1 MSEAKEVSVDLTKG
15 PIGRQILQF
24 TVPLLLGNIFQQ
36 FYNAADTVIV
46 GKFVGRE
53 ALAAVGSSGALI
65 NLLVS
70 ILMGV
75 AVGAG
80 VVVSR
85 YYGAK
90 QYTEMR
96 ATIHTTI
103 AFGLIAGA
111 VMSVLGVAITPV
123 ILRWM
128 QTPESV
134 MASSVLYFRIYFA
147 GVLTTVMYNIGSGI
161 YRALGDSKRPLYF
174 LIISTIINIVL
185 DLLFVAVFHMSIGG
199 AAVATVVAQGLSM
212 VLVFYKMMR
221 EDTVYR
227 VSWREIRIHRR
238 FLRQIIAIGLP
249 SGIQNGIV
257 SLSNVVVQSNIN
269 SFGDI
274 AMAGCGAYNKLDGFA
289 LLPAGSFSL
298 ALSTFV
304 SQNIGAE
311 QYDRAKKGAA
321 FGLVAAMAISEL
333 AGVFI
338 YFAAPQLVGF
348 FNDDPEV
355 IRYGVLMARNIV
367 FAYALVAYSNAMAG
381 VLRGGGPQPGA
392 HVRHGGLLVRPSGAL
407 DPDHDPPDSG
417 HPGGLLVL
425 PHYLDGQRHH
435 PHHLFLQGGLA
446 PQGPAPL
453 MEKQPPAPG
462 KRERAAVFEEFRRS
476 GRSRP
481 GRR

>member
-1 MSEAKEVSVDLTKG
+1 MSEAKAVSVDLTKG
-15 PIGRQILQF
+15 PIGKQILQF

-185 DLLFVAVFHMSIGG
+185 DLLFVAVFHMGIGG

-381 VLRGGGPQPGA
+381 VLRGA
-392 HVRHGGLLVRPSGAL
+392 GLSRVPMFVMVGCWC
-407 DPDHDPPDSG
+407 
-417 HPGGLLVL
+417 VL
-425 PHYLDGQRHH
+425 RVLWIQIMVPLTQDIRFVFWSYPITWTVSVTILTIYFFKVDWLHKGQLH
-435 PHHLFLQGGLA
+435 
-446 PQGPAPL
+446 
-453 MEKQPPAPG
+453 
-462 KRERAAVFEEFRRS
+462 
-476 GRSRP
+476 
-481 GRR
+481 

>member
-1 MSEAKEVSVDLTKG
+1 MSEAKAVSVDLTKG
-15 PIGRQILQF
+15 PIGKQILQF

-185 DLLFVAVFHMSIGG
+185 DLLFVAVFHMGIGG

-367 FAYALVAYSNAMAG
+367 FAYALVAYTHGMAG
-381 VLRGGGPQPGA
+381 ILRGAGLSRVPMFVMVGCWCVLRVIWIQVMVPLTQDIRVVFWSYPITWTF
-392 HVRHGGLLVRPSGAL
+392 S
-407 DPDHDPPDSG
+407 
-417 HPGGLLVL
+417 VL
-425 PHYLDGQRHH
+425 ILTIYFFKVDWLHKGQLH
-435 PHHLFLQGGLA
+435 
-446 PQGPAPL
+446 
-453 MEKQPPAPG
+453 
-462 KRERAAVFEEFRRS
+462 
-476 GRSRP
+476 
-481 GRR
+481 

>member
-1 MSEAKEVSVDLTKG
+1 MSGTKEVNVDLTQG
-15 PIGRQILQF
+15 PIGKQILQF
-24 TVPLLLGNIFQQ
+24 TVPLLLGNVFQQ

-46 GKFVGRE
+46 GKFVGKE

-70 ILMGV
+70 MLMGV

-90 QYTEMR
+90 QYEEMR

-103 AFGLIAGA
+103 AFGLISGA
-111 VMSVLGVAITPV
+111 VLTVVGVAITPL

-134 MASSVLYFRIYFA
+134 MASSVMYFRIYFA

-174 LIISTIINIVL
+174 LIISTIINIIL
-185 DLLFVAVFHMSIGG
+185 DLLLVAVFHMGIGG
-199 AAVATVVAQGLSM
+199 AAIATVVAQGLSM
-212 VLVFYKMMR
+212 VLVFAKMMR

-227 VSWREIRIHRR
+227 VEWREIRIHKR

-321 FGLVAAMAISEL
+321 FGLIATMIISEL
-333 AGVFI
+333 GGVFI

-381 VLRGGGPQPGA
+381 VLRGA
-392 HVRHGGLLVRPSGAL
+392 GLSRVPMFVMVGCWC
-407 DPDHDPPDSG
+407 
-417 HPGGLLVL
+417 VL
-425 PHYLDGQRHH
+425 RVIWIQIMVPMTQDIRVVFWSY
-435 PHHLFLQGGLA
+435 PITW
-446 PQGPAPL
+446 
-453 MEKQPPAPG
+453 
-462 KRERAAVFEEFRRS
+462 AVSVLILTIYFFKVDWLHK
-476 GRSRP
+476 GRLH
-481 GRR
+481 

>member
-185 DLLFVAVFHMSIGG
+185 DLLFVAVFHMGIGG
-199 AAVATVVAQGLSM
+199 AAFATVVAQGLSM

-381 VLRGGGPQPGA
+381 VLRGA
-392 HVRHGGLLVRPSGAL
+392 GLSRVPMFVMVGCWC
-407 DPDHDPPDSG
+407 
-417 HPGGLLVL
+417 VL
-425 PHYLDGQRHH
+425 RVLWIQIMVPLTQDIRFVFWSYPITWTVSVTILTIYFFKVDWLHKGQLH
-435 PHHLFLQGGLA
+435 
-446 PQGPAPL
+446 
-453 MEKQPPAPG
+453 
-462 KRERAAVFEEFRRS
+462 
-476 GRSRP
+476 
-481 GRR
+481 

>member
-1 MSEAKEVSVDLTKG
+1 MSEAKEARLDLTKG
-15 PIGRQILQF
+15 PIGRQIVQF

-46 GKFVGRE
+46 GRFVGKE
-53 ALAAVGSSGALI
+53 ALAAVGSSGSLI

-70 ILMGV
+70 ILMGI

-80 VVVSR
+80 VVVAR
-85 YYGAK
+85 YYGAR
-90 QYTEMR
+90 QYQEMR
-96 ATIHTTI
+96 DTIHTTI
-103 AFGLIAGA
+103 AFGLIAGV
-111 VMSVLGVAITPV
+111 VMSVLGVLITPV

-134 MASSVLYFRIYFA
+134 LDSSVLYFRIYFA

-161 YRALGDSKRPLYF
+161 YRALGDSKRPVYF
-174 LIISTIINIVL
+174 LIIATLINVVL
-185 DLLFVAVFHMSIGG
+185 DLLFVAVFHMGIAG
-199 AAVATVVAQGLSM
+199 AAIATVISQAVSM
-212 VLVFYKMMR
+212 VLVFYTMMR

-269 SFGDI
+269 SFGDV
-274 AMAGCGAYNKLDGFA
+274 AMAGCGAYSKLDGFA
-289 LLPAGSFSL
+289 ILPASSFSL

-381 VLRGGGPQPGA
+381 VLRGA
-392 HVRHGGLLVRPSGAL
+392 GLSRVPMFVMVGCWC
-407 DPDHDPPDSG
+407 
-417 HPGGLLVL
+417 VL
-425 PHYLDGQRHH
+425 RVIWIQIMV
-435 PHHLFLQGGLA
+435 
-446 PQGPAPL
+446 PL
-453 MEKQPPAPG
+453 TQDIRM
-462 KRERAAVFEEFRRS
+462 VFWSYPITWVVSVTILTIYFFKVDWLHK
-476 GRSRP
+476 GRLY
-481 GRR
+481 

>member
-1 MSEAKEVSVDLTKG
+1 MSEAKAVSVDLTKG
-15 PIGRQILQF
+15 PIGKQILQF

-103 AFGLIAGA
+103 AFGLISGVA
-111 VMSVLGVAITPV
+111 MSVLGVAITPV

-128 QTPESV
+128 QTPENV

-174 LIISTIINIVL
+174 LIISTIINIIL
-185 DLLFVAVFHMSIGG
+185 DLLFVAVFHMGVGG
-199 AAVATVVAQGLSM
+199 AAIATVVAQGLSM

-227 VSWREIRIHRR
+227 VSWREIRIHKR

-321 FGLVAAMAISEL
+321 FGLIAAMVISEL
-333 AGVFI
+333 AGVLI
-338 YFAAPQLVGF
+338 YFTAPQLVGF

-381 VLRGGGPQPGA
+381 VLRGA
-392 HVRHGGLLVRPSGAL
+392 GLSRVPMFVMVGCWC
-407 DPDHDPPDSG
+407 
-417 HPGGLLVL
+417 VL
-425 PHYLDGQRHH
+425 RVIWIQIMVPLTQDIRVVFWSYPITWAVSVTILTIYFFKVDWLHKGQLH
-435 PHHLFLQGGLA
+435 
-446 PQGPAPL
+446 
-453 MEKQPPAPG
+453 
-462 KRERAAVFEEFRRS
+462 
-476 GRSRP
+476 
-481 GRR
+481 

>member
-1 MSEAKEVSVDLTKG
+1 MSEAKEARLDLTKG
-15 PIGRQILQF
+15 PIGRQIVQF

-46 GKFVGRE
+46 GRFVGKE
-53 ALAAVGSSGALI
+53 ALAAVGSSGSLI

-70 ILMGV
+70 ILMGI

-80 VVVSR
+80 VVVAR
-85 YYGAK
+85 YYGAR
-90 QYTEMR
+90 QYQEMR
-96 ATIHTTI
+96 DTIHTTI
-103 AFGLIAGA
+103 AFGLIAGV
-111 VMSVLGVAITPV
+111 VMSVLGVLITPV

-134 MASSVLYFRIYFA
+134 LDSSVLYFRIYFA

-161 YRALGDSKRPLYF
+161 YRALGDSKRPVYF
-174 LIISTIINIVL
+174 LIIATLINVVL
-185 DLLFVAVFHMSIGG
+185 DLLFVAVFHMGIAG
-199 AAVATVVAQGLSM
+199 AAIATVISQAVSM
-212 VLVFYKMMR
+212 VLVFYTMMR

-269 SFGDI
+269 SFGDV

-304 SQNIGAE
+304 SQNIGAK

-321 FGLVAAMAISEL
+321 FGLIAAMVISEL

-338 YFAAPQLVGF
+338 YFTAPQLVGF

-355 IRYGVLMARNIV
+355 IRYGVLMARSIV

-381 VLRGGGPQPGA
+381 VLRGA
-392 HVRHGGLLVRPSGAL
+392 GLSRVPMFVMVGCWC
-407 DPDHDPPDSG
+407 
-417 HPGGLLVL
+417 VL
-425 PHYLDGQRHH
+425 RVIWIQIMVPLTQDIRVVFWSYPITWTVSVTILTIYFFKVDWLHKGQLH
-435 PHHLFLQGGLA
+435 
-446 PQGPAPL
+446 
-453 MEKQPPAPG
+453 
-462 KRERAAVFEEFRRS
+462 
-476 GRSRP
+476 
-481 GRR
+481 

>member
-1 MSEAKEVSVDLTKG
+1 MSEAKAVSVDLTKG
-15 PIGRQILQF
+15 PIGKQILQF

-103 AFGLIAGA
+103 AFGLISGA
-111 VMSVLGVAITPV
+111 ARSVLGVAITPV

-174 LIISTIINIVL
+174 LIISTIINIIL
-185 DLLFVAVFHMSIGG
+185 DLLFVAVFHMGIGG
-199 AAVATVVAQGLSM
+199 AAIATVVAQGLSM

-227 VSWREIRIHRR
+227 VSWREIRIHKR

-274 AMAGCGAYNKLDGFA
+274 AMAGCGAYIKLDGFA

-321 FGLVAAMAISEL
+321 FGLIAAMVISEL
-333 AGVFI
+333 AGVLI
-338 YFAAPQLVGF
+338 YFTAPQLVGF

-381 VLRGGGPQPGA
+381 VLRGA
-392 HVRHGGLLVRPSGAL
+392 GLSRVPMFVMVGCWC
-407 DPDHDPPDSG
+407 
-417 HPGGLLVL
+417 VL
-425 PHYLDGQRHH
+425 RVIWIQIMVPLTQDIRVVFWSYPITWAVSVTILTIYFFKVDWLHKGQLH
-435 PHHLFLQGGLA
+435 
-446 PQGPAPL
+446 
-453 MEKQPPAPG
+453 
-462 KRERAAVFEEFRRS
+462 
-476 GRSRP
+476 
-481 GRR
+481 

>member
-185 DLLFVAVFHMSIGG
+185 DLLFVAVFHMGIGG

-381 VLRGGGPQPGA
+381 VLRGA
-392 HVRHGGLLVRPSGAL
+392 GLSRVPMFVMVGCWC
-407 DPDHDPPDSG
+407 
-417 HPGGLLVL
+417 VL
-425 PHYLDGQRHH
+425 RVLWIQIMVPLTQDIRFVFWSYPITWTVSVTILTVYFFKVDWLHKGQLH
-435 PHHLFLQGGLA
+435 
-446 PQGPAPL
+446 
-453 MEKQPPAPG
+453 
-462 KRERAAVFEEFRRS
+462 
-476 GRSRP
+476 
-481 GRR
+481 

>member
-1 MSEAKEVSVDLTKG
+1 MSEAKEARLDLTKG
-15 PIGRQILQF
+15 PIGRQIVQF

-46 GKFVGRE
+46 GRFVGKE
-53 ALAAVGSSGALI
+53 ALAAVGSSGSLI

-70 ILMGV
+70 ILMGI

-80 VVVSR
+80 VVVAR
-85 YYGAK
+85 YYGAR
-90 QYTEMR
+90 QYQEMR
-96 ATIHTTI
+96 DTIHTTI
-103 AFGLIAGA
+103 AFGLIAGV
-111 VMSVLGVAITPV
+111 VMSVLGVLITPV

-134 MASSVLYFRIYFA
+134 LDSSVLYFRIYFA

-174 LIISTIINIVL
+174 LIIATLINVVL
-185 DLLFVAVFHMSIGG
+185 DLLFVAVFHMGIAG
-199 AAVATVVAQGLSM
+199 AAIATVISQAVSM
-212 VLVFYKMMR
+212 VLVFYTMMR

-269 SFGDI
+269 SFGDV
-274 AMAGCGAYNKLDGFA
+274 AMAGCGAYSKLDGFA
-289 LLPAGSFSL
+289 ILPASSFSL

-311 QYDRAKKGAA
+311 AYERAKKGAA
-321 FGLVAAMAISEL
+321 FGLVAAMVISEL
-333 AGVFI
+333 AGVGI
-338 YFAAPQLVGF
+338 YIAAPQLVGF

-367 FAYALVAYSNAMAG
+367 YAYALVAYSNAMAG
-381 VLRGGGPQPGA
+381 VLRGA
-392 HVRHGGLLVRPSGAL
+392 GLSRVPMFVMVGCWC
-407 DPDHDPPDSG
+407 
-417 HPGGLLVL
+417 VL
-425 PHYLDGQRHH
+425 RVIWIQIMV
-435 PHHLFLQGGLA
+435 
-446 PQGPAPL
+446 PL
-453 MEKQPPAPG
+453 TQDIRM
-462 KRERAAVFEEFRRS
+462 VFWSYPITWVVSVTILTIYFFKVDWLHK
-476 GRSRP
+476 GRLH
-481 GRR
+481 

>member
-1 MSEAKEVSVDLTKG
+1 MSEAKAVSVDLTKG
-15 PIGRQILQF
+15 PIGKQILQF

-103 AFGLIAGA
+103 AFGLISGA
-111 VMSVLGVAITPV
+111 AMSVLGVAITPV

-147 GVLTTVMYNIGSGI
+147 GVLTTVMYNVGSGI

-174 LIISTIINIVL
+174 LIISTIINIIL
-185 DLLFVAVFHMSIGG
+185 DLLFVAVFHMGIGG
-199 AAVATVVAQGLSM
+199 AAIATVVAQGLSM

-227 VSWREIRIHRR
+227 VSWREIRIHKR

-321 FGLVAAMAISEL
+321 FGLIAAMVISEL
-333 AGVFI
+333 ASVLI
-338 YFAAPQLVGF
+338 YFTAPQLVGF

-381 VLRGGGPQPGA
+381 VLRGA
-392 HVRHGGLLVRPSGAL
+392 GLSRVPMFVMVGCWC
-407 DPDHDPPDSG
+407 
-417 HPGGLLVL
+417 VL
-425 PHYLDGQRHH
+425 RVIWIQIMVPLTQDIRVVFWSYPITWAVSVTILTIYFFKVDWLHKGQLH
-435 PHHLFLQGGLA
+435 
-446 PQGPAPL
+446 
-453 MEKQPPAPG
+453 
-462 KRERAAVFEEFRRS
+462 
-476 GRSRP
+476 
-481 GRR
+481 

>member
-1 MSEAKEVSVDLTKG
+1 MSEAKEVSVDMTKG

-185 DLLFVAVFHMSIGG
+185 DLLFVAVFHMGIGG

-381 VLRGGGPQPGA
+381 VLRGA
-392 HVRHGGLLVRPSGAL
+392 GLSRVPMFVMVGCWC
-407 DPDHDPPDSG
+407 
-417 HPGGLLVL
+417 VL
-425 PHYLDGQRHH
+425 RVLWIQIMIPLTQDIRVVFWSYPITWTVSVTILTIYFFKVDWLHKGQLH
-435 PHHLFLQGGLA
+435 
-446 PQGPAPL
+446 
-453 MEKQPPAPG
+453 
-462 KRERAAVFEEFRRS
+462 
-476 GRSRP
+476 
-481 GRR
+481 

>member
-1 MSEAKEVSVDLTKG
+1 MSEAKAVSVDLTKG
-15 PIGRQILQF
+15 PIGKQILQF

-103 AFGLIAGA
+103 AFGLISGA
-111 VMSVLGVAITPV
+111 AMSVLGVAITPV

-147 GVLTTVMYNIGSGI
+147 GVLTTVMYNVGSGI

-174 LIISTIINIVL
+174 LIISTIINIIL
-185 DLLFVAVFHMSIGG
+185 DLLFVAVFHMGIGG
-199 AAVATVVAQGLSM
+199 AAIATVVAQGLSM

-227 VSWREIRIHRR
+227 VSWREIRIHKR

-321 FGLVAAMAISEL
+321 FGLIAAMVISEL
-333 AGVFI
+333 AGVLI
-338 YFAAPQLVGF
+338 YFTAPQLVGF

-381 VLRGGGPQPGA
+381 VLRGAGLSPGA
-392 HVRHGGLLVRPSGAL
+392 YVRYGGLLVCS
-407 DPDHDPPDSG
+407 
-417 HPGGLLVL
+417 PGNLIQIMVPLTQDIQVVFWSYPITWAVSVTIL
-425 PHYLDGQRHH
+425 TIYFFKVDWLHKGQLH
-435 PHHLFLQGGLA
+435 
-446 PQGPAPL
+446 
-453 MEKQPPAPG
+453 
-462 KRERAAVFEEFRRS
+462 
-476 GRSRP
+476 
-481 GRR
+481 

>member
-1 MSEAKEVSVDLTKG
+1 MSEAKEARLDLTKG
-15 PIGRQILQF
+15 PIGRQIVQF

-46 GKFVGRE
+46 GRFVGKE
-53 ALAAVGSSGALI
+53 ALAAVGSSGSLI

-70 ILMGV
+70 ILMGI

-80 VVVSR
+80 VVVAR
-85 YYGAK
+85 YYGAR
-90 QYTEMR
+90 QYQEMR
-96 ATIHTTI
+96 DTIHTTI
-103 AFGLIAGA
+103 AFGLIAGV
-111 VMSVLGVAITPV
+111 VMSVLGVLITPV

-134 MASSVLYFRIYFA
+134 LDSSVLYFRIYFA

-161 YRALGDSKRPLYF
+161 YRALGDSKRPVYF
-174 LIISTIINIVL
+174 LIIATLINVVL
-185 DLLFVAVFHMSIGG
+185 DLLFVAVFHMGIAG
-199 AAVATVVAQGLSM
+199 AAIATVISQAVSM
-212 VLVFYKMMR
+212 VLVFYTMMR

-269 SFGDI
+269 SFGDV

-304 SQNIGAE
+304 SQNIGAK

-321 FGLVAAMAISEL
+321 FGLIAAMVISEL

-338 YFAAPQLVGF
+338 YFTAPQLVGF

-381 VLRGGGPQPGA
+381 VLRGA
-392 HVRHGGLLVRPSGAL
+392 GLSRVPMFVMVGCWC
-407 DPDHDPPDSG
+407 
-417 HPGGLLVL
+417 VL
-425 PHYLDGQRHH
+425 RVIWIQIMVPLTQDIRVVFWSYPITWTVSVTILTIYFFKVDWLHKGQLH
-435 PHHLFLQGGLA
+435 
-446 PQGPAPL
+446 
-453 MEKQPPAPG
+453 
-462 KRERAAVFEEFRRS
+462 
-476 GRSRP
+476 
-481 GRR
+481 

>member
-1 MSEAKEVSVDLTKG
+1 MSEAKAVSVDLTKG
-15 PIGRQILQF
+15 PIGKQILQF

-185 DLLFVAVFHMSIGG
+185 DLLFVAVFHMGIGG

-381 VLRGGGPQPGA
+381 VLRGA
-392 HVRHGGLLVRPSGAL
+392 GLSRVPMFVMVGCWC
-407 DPDHDPPDSG
+407 
-417 HPGGLLVL
+417 VL
-425 PHYLDGQRHH
+425 RVIWIQIMVPLTQDIQVVFWSYPITWAVSVTILTIYFFKVDWLHKGQLH
-435 PHHLFLQGGLA
+435 
-446 PQGPAPL
+446 
-453 MEKQPPAPG
+453 
-462 KRERAAVFEEFRRS
+462 
-476 GRSRP
+476 
-481 GRR
+481 

>member
-1 MSEAKEVSVDLTKG
+1 MSEAKEARLDLTKG
-15 PIGRQILQF
+15 PIGRQIVQF

-70 ILMGV
+70 ILMGI

-80 VVVSR
+80 VVVAR
-85 YYGAK
+85 YYGAR
-90 QYTEMR
+90 QYQEMR
-96 ATIHTTI
+96 DTIHTTI
-103 AFGLIAGA
+103 AFGLIAGV
-111 VMSVLGVAITPV
+111 VMSVLGVLITPV

-174 LIISTIINIVL
+174 LIISTIINIIL
-185 DLLFVAVFHMSIGG
+185 DLLFVAVFHMGIGG
-199 AAVATVVAQGLSM
+199 AAIATVVAQGLSM

-227 VSWREIRIHRR
+227 VSWREIRIHKR

-321 FGLVAAMAISEL
+321 FGLIAAMVISEL
-333 AGVFI
+333 AGVLI
-338 YFAAPQLVGF
+338 YFTAPQLVGF

-381 VLRGGGPQPGA
+381 VLRGA
-392 HVRHGGLLVRPSGAL
+392 GLSRVPMFVMVGCWC
-407 DPDHDPPDSG
+407 
-417 HPGGLLVL
+417 VL
-425 PHYLDGQRHH
+425 RVIWIQIMV
-435 PHHLFLQGGLA
+435 
-446 PQGPAPL
+446 PL
-453 MEKQPPAPG
+453 TQDIRM
-462 KRERAAVFEEFRRS
+462 VFWSYPITWVVSVTILTIYFFKVDWLHK
-476 GRSRP
+476 GRLY
-481 GRR
+481 

>member
-1 MSEAKEVSVDLTKG
+1 MSEAKAVSVDLTKG
-15 PIGRQILQF
+15 PIGKQILQF

-185 DLLFVAVFHMSIGG
+185 DLLFVAVFHMGIGG

-367 FAYALVAYSNAMAG
+367 YAYALVAYSNAMAG
-381 VLRGGGPQPGA
+381 VLRGA
-392 HVRHGGLLVRPSGAL
+392 GLSRVPMFVMVGCWC
-407 DPDHDPPDSG
+407 
-417 HPGGLLVL
+417 VL
-425 PHYLDGQRHH
+425 RVIWIQIMV
-435 PHHLFLQGGLA
+435 
-446 PQGPAPL
+446 PL
-453 MEKQPPAPG
+453 TQDIRM
-462 KRERAAVFEEFRRS
+462 VFWSYPITWVVSVTILTIYFFKVDWLHK
-476 GRSRP
+476 GRLY
-481 GRR
+481 

>member
-1 MSEAKEVSVDLTKG
+1 MSEAKEARLDLTKG
-15 PIGRQILQF
+15 PIGRQIVQF

-46 GKFVGRE
+46 GRFVGKE
-53 ALAAVGSSGALI
+53 ALAAVGSSGSLI

-70 ILMGV
+70 ILMGI

-80 VVVSR
+80 VVVAR
-85 YYGAK
+85 YYGAR
-90 QYTEMR
+90 QYQEMR
-96 ATIHTTI
+96 DTIHTTI
-103 AFGLIAGA
+103 AFGLIAGV
-111 VMSVLGVAITPV
+111 VMSVLGVLITPV

-134 MASSVLYFRIYFA
+134 LDSSVLYFRIYFA

-161 YRALGDSKRPLYF
+161 YRALGDSKRPVYF
-174 LIISTIINIVL
+174 LIIATLINVVL
-185 DLLFVAVFHMSIGG
+185 DLLFVAVFHMGIAG
-199 AAVATVVAQGLSM
+199 AAIATVISQAVSM
-212 VLVFYKMMR
+212 VLVFYTMMR

-269 SFGDI
+269 SFGDV
-274 AMAGCGAYNKLDGFA
+274 AMAGCGAYSKLDGFA
-289 LLPAGSFSL
+289 ILPASSFSL

-311 QYDRAKKGAA
+311 AYERAKKGAA
-321 FGLVAAMAISEL
+321 FGLVAAMVISEL
-333 AGVFI
+333 ADVGI
-338 YFAAPQLVGF
+338 YIAAPQLVGF

-367 FAYALVAYSNAMAG
+367 YAYALVAYSNAMAG
-381 VLRGGGPQPGA
+381 VLRGA
-392 HVRHGGLLVRPSGAL
+392 GLSRVPMFVMVGCWC
-407 DPDHDPPDSG
+407 
-417 HPGGLLVL
+417 VL
-425 PHYLDGQRHH
+425 RVIWIQIMV
-435 PHHLFLQGGLA
+435 
-446 PQGPAPL
+446 PL
-453 MEKQPPAPG
+453 TQDIRM
-462 KRERAAVFEEFRRS
+462 VFWSYPITWVVSVTILTIYFFKVDWLHK
-476 GRSRP
+476 GRLH
-481 GRR
+481 

>member
-1 MSEAKEVSVDLTKG
+1 MSEAKEARLDLTKG
-15 PIGRQILQF
+15 PIGRQIVQF

-46 GKFVGRE
+46 GRFVGKE
-53 ALAAVGSSGALI
+53 ALAAVGSSGSLI

-70 ILMGV
+70 ILMGI

-80 VVVSR
+80 VVVAR
-85 YYGAK
+85 YYGAR
-90 QYTEMR
+90 QYQEMR
-96 ATIHTTI
+96 DTIHTTI
-103 AFGLIAGA
+103 AFGLIAGV
-111 VMSVLGVAITPV
+111 VMSVLGVLITPV

-134 MASSVLYFRIYFA
+134 LDSSVLYFRIYFA

-161 YRALGDSKRPLYF
+161 YRALGDSKRPVYF
-174 LIISTIINIVL
+174 LIIATLINVVL
-185 DLLFVAVFHMSIGG
+185 DLLFVAVFHMGIAG
-199 AAVATVVAQGLSM
+199 AAIATVISQAVSM
-212 VLVFYKMMR
+212 VLVFYTMMR

-269 SFGDI
+269 SFGDV
-274 AMAGCGAYNKLDGFA
+274 AMAGCGAYSKLDGFA
-289 LLPAGSFSL
+289 ILPASSFSL

-367 FAYALVAYSNAMAG
+367 YAYALVAYSNAMAG
-381 VLRGGGPQPGA
+381 VLRGA
-392 HVRHGGLLVRPSGAL
+392 GLSRVPMFVMVGCWC
-407 DPDHDPPDSG
+407 
-417 HPGGLLVL
+417 VL
-425 PHYLDGQRHH
+425 RVIWIQIMV
-435 PHHLFLQGGLA
+435 
-446 PQGPAPL
+446 PL
-453 MEKQPPAPG
+453 TQDIRM
-462 KRERAAVFEEFRRS
+462 VFWSYPITWVVSVTILTIYFFKVDWLHK
-476 GRSRP
+476 GRLH
-481 GRR
+481 

>member
-1 MSEAKEVSVDLTKG
+1 MSGTKDASVNLTEG
-15 PIGRQILQF
+15 PIAKQILLF
-24 TVPLLLGNIFQQ
+24 TVPLLLGNVFQQ

-46 GKFVGRE
+46 GKFVGKQ

-70 ILMGV
+70 LLMGV

-90 QYTEMR
+90 QYEEMR

-103 AFGLIAGA
+103 AFGLIAGVA
-111 VMSVLGVAITPV
+111 LTVVGVAITPLL
-123 ILRWM
+123 LRWM

-134 MASSVLYFRIYFA
+134 MESSVLYFRIYFA

-174 LIISTIINIVL
+174 LIISTIINIIL
-185 DLLFVAVFHMSIGG
+185 DLLFVAVFHMGIGG
-199 AAVATVVAQGLSM
+199 AAIATVVAQGLSM

-227 VSWREIRIHRR
+227 VSWREIRIHKR

-321 FGLVAAMAISEL
+321 FGLIAAMVISEL
-333 AGVFI
+333 AGVLI
-338 YFAAPQLVGF
+338 YFTAPQLVGF

-381 VLRGGGPQPGA
+381 VLRGA
-392 HVRHGGLLVRPSGAL
+392 GLSRVPMFVMVGCWC
-407 DPDHDPPDSG
+407 
-417 HPGGLLVL
+417 VL
-425 PHYLDGQRHH
+425 RVLWIQIMVPLTQDIRFVFWSYPITWTVSVTILTVYFFKVDWLHKGQLH
-435 PHHLFLQGGLA
+435 
-446 PQGPAPL
+446 
-453 MEKQPPAPG
+453 
-462 KRERAAVFEEFRRS
+462 
-476 GRSRP
+476 
-481 GRR
+481 

>member
-1 MSEAKEVSVDLTKG
+1 MSEAKAVSVDLTKG
-15 PIGRQILQF
+15 PIGKQILQF

-103 AFGLIAGA
+103 AFGLISGA
-111 VMSVLGVAITPV
+111 AMSVLGVAITPV

-174 LIISTIINIVL
+174 LIISTIINIIL
-185 DLLFVAVFHMSIGG
+185 DLQFVAVFHMGIGG
-199 AAVATVVAQGLSM
+199 AAIATVVAQGLSM

-227 VSWREIRIHRR
+227 VSWREIRIHKR

-289 LLPAGSFSL
+289 LLQAGRFSL

-321 FGLVAAMAISEL
+321 FGLIAAMVISEL
-333 AGVFI
+333 AGVLI
-338 YFAAPQLVGF
+338 YFTAPQLVGF

-381 VLRGGGPQPGA
+381 VLRGA
-392 HVRHGGLLVRPSGAL
+392 GLSRVPMFVMVGCWC
-407 DPDHDPPDSG
+407 
-417 HPGGLLVL
+417 VL
-425 PHYLDGQRHH
+425 RVIWIQIMVPLTQDIRVVFWSYPITWAVSVTILTIYFFKVDWLHKGQLH
-435 PHHLFLQGGLA
+435 
-446 PQGPAPL
+446 
-453 MEKQPPAPG
+453 
-462 KRERAAVFEEFRRS
+462 
-476 GRSRP
+476 
-481 GRR
+481 

>member
-1 MSEAKEVSVDLTKG
+1 MSEAKEARLDLTKG
-15 PIGRQILQF
+15 PIGRQIVQF

-46 GKFVGRE
+46 GRFVGKE
-53 ALAAVGSSGALI
+53 ALAAVGSSGSLI

-70 ILMGV
+70 ILMGI

-80 VVVSR
+80 VVVAR
-85 YYGAK
+85 YYGAR
-90 QYTEMR
+90 QYQEMR
-96 ATIHTTI
+96 DTIHTTI
-103 AFGLIAGA
+103 AFGLIAGV
-111 VMSVLGVAITPV
+111 VMSVLGVLITPA

-134 MASSVLYFRIYFA
+134 LDSSVLYFRIYFA

-185 DLLFVAVFHMSIGG
+185 DLLFVAVFHMGIGG

-367 FAYALVAYSNAMAG
+367 YAYALVAYSNAMAG
-381 VLRGGGPQPGA
+381 VLRGA
-392 HVRHGGLLVRPSGAL
+392 GLSRVPMFVMVGCWC
-407 DPDHDPPDSG
+407 
-417 HPGGLLVL
+417 VL
-425 PHYLDGQRHH
+425 RVIWIQIMV
-435 PHHLFLQGGLA
+435 
-446 PQGPAPL
+446 PL
-453 MEKQPPAPG
+453 TQDIRM
-462 KRERAAVFEEFRRS
+462 VFWSYPITWVVSVTILTIYFFKVDWLHK
-476 GRSRP
+476 GRLH
-481 GRR
+481 

>member
-1 MSEAKEVSVDLTKG
+1 MSEAKAVSVDLTKG
-15 PIGRQILQF
+15 PIGKQILQF

-185 DLLFVAVFHMSIGG
+185 DLLFVAVFHMGIGG

-381 VLRGGGPQPGA
+381 VLRGA
-392 HVRHGGLLVRPSGAL
+392 GLSRVPMFVMVGCWC
-407 DPDHDPPDSG
+407 
-417 HPGGLLVL
+417 VL
-425 PHYLDGQRHH
+425 RVLWIQIMIPLTQDIRVVFWSYPITWTVSVTILTIYFFKVDWLHKGQLH
-435 PHHLFLQGGLA
+435 
-446 PQGPAPL
+446 
-453 MEKQPPAPG
+453 
-462 KRERAAVFEEFRRS
+462 
-476 GRSRP
+476 
-481 GRR
+481 

>member
-1 MSEAKEVSVDLTKG
+1 MSEAKEARLDLTKG
-15 PIGRQILQF
+15 PIGRQIVQF

-46 GKFVGRE
+46 GRFVGKE
-53 ALAAVGSSGALI
+53 ALAAVGSSGSLI

-70 ILMGV
+70 ILMGI

-80 VVVSR
+80 VVVAR
-85 YYGAK
+85 YYGAR
-90 QYTEMR
+90 QYQEMR
-96 ATIHTTI
+96 DTIHTTI
-103 AFGLIAGA
+103 AFGLIAGV
-111 VMSVLGVAITPV
+111 VMSVLGVLITPV

-134 MASSVLYFRIYFA
+134 LDSSVLYFRIYFA

-161 YRALGDSKRPLYF
+161 YRALGDSKRPVYF
-174 LIISTIINIVL
+174 LIIATLINVVL
-185 DLLFVAVFHMSIGG
+185 DLLFVAVFHMGIAG
-199 AAVATVVAQGLSM
+199 AAIATVISQAVSM
-212 VLVFYKMMR
+212 VLVFYTMMR

-269 SFGDI
+269 SFGDV
-274 AMAGCGAYNKLDGFA
+274 AMAGCGAYSKLDGFA
-289 LLPAGSFSL
+289 ILPASSFSL

-311 QYDRAKKGAA
+311 AYERAKKGAA
-321 FGLVAAMAISEL
+321 FGLVAAMVISEL
-333 AGVFI
+333 AGVGI
-338 YFAAPQLVGF
+338 YIAAPQLVGF

-367 FAYALVAYSNAMAG
+367 YAYALVAYSNAMAG
-381 VLRGGGPQPGA
+381 VLRGA
-392 HVRHGGLLVRPSGAL
+392 GLSRVPMFVMVGCWC
-407 DPDHDPPDSG
+407 
-417 HPGGLLVL
+417 VL
-425 PHYLDGQRHH
+425 RVIWIQIMV
-435 PHHLFLQGGLA
+435 
-446 PQGPAPL
+446 PL
-453 MEKQPPAPG
+453 TQDIRM
-462 KRERAAVFEEFRRS
+462 VFWSYPITWVVSVTILTIYFFKVDWLHK
-476 GRSRP
+476 GRLH
-481 GRR
+481 

>member
-1 MSEAKEVSVDLTKG
+1 MSEAKAVSVDLTKG
-15 PIGRQILQF
+15 PIGKQILQF

-103 AFGLIAGA
+103 AFGLISGA
-111 VMSVLGVAITPV
+111 AMSVLGVAITPV

-147 GVLTTVMYNIGSGI
+147 GVLTTVMYNVGSGI

-174 LIISTIINIVL
+174 LIISTIINIIL
-185 DLLFVAVFHMSIGG
+185 DLLFVAVFHMGIGG
-199 AAVATVVAQGLSM
+199 AAIATVVAQGLSM

-227 VSWREIRIHRR
+227 VSWREIRIHKR

-321 FGLVAAMAISEL
+321 FGLIAAMVISEL
-333 AGVFI
+333 AGVLI
-338 YFAAPQLVGF
+338 YFTAPQLVGF

-381 VLRGGGPQPGA
+381 VLRGA
-392 HVRHGGLLVRPSGAL
+392 GLSRVPMFVMVGCWC
-407 DPDHDPPDSG
+407 
-417 HPGGLLVL
+417 VL
-425 PHYLDGQRHH
+425 RVIWIQIMVPLTQDIQVVFWSYPITWAVSVTILTIYFFKVDWLHKGQL
-435 PHHLFLQGGLA
+435 P
-446 PQGPAPL
+446 
-453 MEKQPPAPG
+453 
-462 KRERAAVFEEFRRS
+462 
-476 GRSRP
+476 
-481 GRR
+481 

>member
-1 MSEAKEVSVDLTKG
+1 MSEAKAVSVDLTKG
-15 PIGRQILQF
+15 PIGKQILQF

-103 AFGLIAGA
+103 AFGLISEAA
-111 VMSVLGVAITPV
+111 MSVLGVAITPV

-147 GVLTTVMYNIGSGI
+147 GVLTTVMYNVGSGI

-174 LIISTIINIVL
+174 LIISTIINIIL
-185 DLLFVAVFHMSIGG
+185 DLLFVAVFHMGIGG
-199 AAVATVVAQGLSM
+199 AAIATVVAQGLSM

-227 VSWREIRIHRR
+227 VSWREIRIHKR

-321 FGLVAAMAISEL
+321 FGLIAAMVISEL
-333 AGVFI
+333 AGVLI
-338 YFAAPQLVGF
+338 YFTAPQLVGF

-381 VLRGGGPQPGA
+381 VLRGA
-392 HVRHGGLLVRPSGAL
+392 GLSRVPMFVMVGCWC
-407 DPDHDPPDSG
+407 
-417 HPGGLLVL
+417 VL
-425 PHYLDGQRHH
+425 RVIWIQIMVPLTQDIQVVFWSYPITWAVSVTILTIYFFKVDWLHKGQLH
-435 PHHLFLQGGLA
+435 
-446 PQGPAPL
+446 
-453 MEKQPPAPG
+453 
-462 KRERAAVFEEFRRS
+462 
-476 GRSRP
+476 
-481 GRR
+481 

>member
-1 MSEAKEVSVDLTKG
+1 MSEAKAVSVDLTKG
-15 PIGRQILQF
+15 PIGKQILQF

-103 AFGLIAGA
+103 AFGLISGA
-111 VMSVLGVAITPV
+111 AMSVLGVAITPDDSP
-123 ILRWM
+123 LDADAGERDGKA
-128 QTPESV
+128 PCC
-134 MASSVLYFRIYFA
+134 YFRIYFA
-147 GVLTTVMYNIGSGI
+147 GVLTTVMYNVGSGI

-174 LIISTIINIVL
+174 LIISTIINIIL
-185 DLLFVAVFHMSIGG
+185 DLLFVAVFHMGIGG
-199 AAVATVVAQGLSM
+199 AAIATVVAQGLSM

-227 VSWREIRIHRR
+227 VSWREIRIHKR

-321 FGLVAAMAISEL
+321 FGLIAAMVISEL
-333 AGVFI
+333 AGVLI
-338 YFAAPQLVGF
+338 YFTAPQLVGF

-381 VLRGGGPQPGA
+381 VLRGA
-392 HVRHGGLLVRPSGAL
+392 GLSRVPMFVMVGCWC
-407 DPDHDPPDSG
+407 
-417 HPGGLLVL
+417 VL
-425 PHYLDGQRHH
+425 RVIWIQIMVPLTQDIQVVFWSYPITWAVSVTILTIYFFKVDWLHKGQLH
-435 PHHLFLQGGLA
+435 
-446 PQGPAPL
+446 
-453 MEKQPPAPG
+453 
-462 KRERAAVFEEFRRS
+462 
-476 GRSRP
+476 
-481 GRR
+481 

>member
-1 MSEAKEVSVDLTKG
+1 MSGTKDASVNLTEV
-15 PIGRQILQF
+15 PIGKQILLF
-24 TVPLLLGNIFQQ
+24 TVPLLLGNVFQQ

-46 GKFVGRE
+46 GKFVGKE

-70 ILMGV
+70 LLMGV

-90 QYTEMR
+90 QYEEMR

-103 AFGLIAGA
+103 AFGLISGVALT
-111 VMSVLGVAITPV
+111 VVGVAITPL

-134 MASSVLYFRIYFA
+134 MDSSVLYFRIYFA

-174 LIISTIINIVL
+174 LIVSTIVNVAL
-185 DLLFVAVFHMSIGG
+185 DLLFVAVMDMGIGG
-199 AAVATVVAQGLSM
+199 AAFATVIAQGLSV
-212 VLVFYKMMR
+212 VLVYWKMIR

-227 VSWREIRIHRR
+227 MDWRAIRIDKRY
-238 FLRQIIAIGLP
+238 LRQIIAIGLP
-249 SGIQNGIV
+249 SGIQNAVV

-269 SFGDI
+269 SFGEI

-289 LLPAGSFSL
+289 LLPSGSFSL

-304 SQNIGAE
+304 SQNIGAK
-311 QYDRAKKGAA
+311 QYERAKKGAA
-321 FGLVAAMAISEL
+321 FGLVATMVVSEL
-333 AGVFI
+333 GGAFI
-338 YFAAPQLVGF
+338 YFAAPDLIRF

-367 FAYALVAYSNAMAG
+367 FAYALVAYSHGMAG
-381 VLRGGGPQPGA
+381 VLRGA
-392 HVRHGGLLVRPSGAL
+392 GLSRVPMFVMVGCWC
-407 DPDHDPPDSG
+407 
-417 HPGGLLVL
+417 VL
-425 PHYLDGQRHH
+425 RVIWIQLMVPLTQDIRVVFWSYPITWVCSVTILTIYFFNVDWLHKGQLR
-435 PHHLFLQGGLA
+435 
-446 PQGPAPL
+446 
-453 MEKQPPAPG
+453 
-462 KRERAAVFEEFRRS
+462 
-476 GRSRP
+476 
-481 GRR
+481 